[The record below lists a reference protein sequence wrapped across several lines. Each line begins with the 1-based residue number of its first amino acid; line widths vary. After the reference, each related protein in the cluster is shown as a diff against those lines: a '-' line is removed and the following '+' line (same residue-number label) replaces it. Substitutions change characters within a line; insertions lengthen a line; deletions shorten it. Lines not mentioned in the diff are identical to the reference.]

1 MLPAQEKKKR
11 DDDRLLE
18 GVGLVNVQPV
28 TKIEANVRAVL
39 GQRGLKPKV
48 WAVVAPEVALL
59 VALAAALIANGRL
72 DGGGGQRLALAV
84 VNPVGNL
91 AADGAVG
98 RRGLEQGLL
107 PLVEV
112 GKVLRRVVE
121 HGRRAL
127 SFTCRSVNDAIDV
140 RRNLTSP
147 LRVGVVV
154 VQCRLLRRQLLR
166 ALLLHP
172 PVPIRYDF
180 F

>member
-1 MLPAQEKKKR
+1 MFCSNKQTSSLSQTYHSTETVPSVSEMLPAQEKKKR
-11 DDDRLLE
+11 DDDLLLE

-112 GKVLRRVVE
+112 GKVLGMVREKAVRGGLVSGGGSGAVAVGGGVE
-121 HGRRAL
+121 G
-127 SFTCRSVNDAIDV
+127 
-140 RRNLTSP
+140 
-147 LRVGVVV
+147 
-154 VQCRLLRRQLLR
+154 
-166 ALLLHP
+166 
-172 PVPIRYDF
+172 
-180 F
+180 